1 MLCNLKEI
9 NKMAGIYVHIP
20 FCRKLCYYCDFHFSV
35 SFKKKDAVVE
45 SILKEIELQKN
56 YLGDDKINTIY
67 LGGGTPSVLT
77 IHEINAIFETIYRNF
92 VISEDVEVTME
103 ANPDDLTTEYLKTL
117 YEESPVKRL
126 SIGTQSFRDEDLK
139 MMNRRHTANEAIT
152 AVRNSQKAGFNNINI
167 DLIYGIPG
175 LSMNAWKNNL
185 EEAFHL
191 GIQHISAY
199 HLTFEPKTVFWRYV
213 SQGKLKPVK
222 EDLSLKQFEWLV
234 QKSSEQGFIHY
245 EISNFAR
252 EGYFSKHNT
261 NYWKQEKYLGIGPS
275 AHSYN
280 LTSRQWNV
288 ADNAKYV
295 EALANNSIP
304 FEKEELGAET
314 SYNDY
319 LLTSLRTMWGADLI
333 YMKEKIGEKYAD
345 CFLRQSQKFI
355 DNGEMVRN
363 GNAFILSLKGKFLAD
378 YIISE
383 LMYVGV

>member
-1 MLCNLKEI
+1 
-9 NKMAGIYVHIP
+9 MAGIYVHIP

-35 SFKKKDAVVE
+35 SFKKKEAVVE

-56 YLGDDKINTIY
+56 YLGKEKINTIY
-67 LGGGTPSVLT
+67 LGGGTPSVLN
-77 IHEINAIFETIYRNF
+77 IQEINAIFETIYRNF
-92 VISEDVEVTME
+92 NISEDVEVTME
-103 ANPDDLTTEYLKTL
+103 VNPDDLKPEYLKAL
-117 YEESPVKRL
+117 YEVSPVKRL
-126 SIGTQSFRDEDLK
+126 SIGIQSFRDEDLK
-139 MMNRRHTANEAIT
+139 MMNRRHTVNEAIT
-152 AVRNSQKAGFNNINI
+152 SVRNSQEAGFVNINI

-213 SQGKLKPVK
+213 SQGKLKPIK
-222 EDLSLKQFEWLV
+222 ENLSLKQFKWLV
-234 QKSSEQGFIHY
+234 QETSHHGFIHY

-252 EGYFSKHNT
+252 EGYLSKHNT
-261 NYWKQEKYLGIGPS
+261 NYWKHEKYLGIGPS

-288 ADNAKYV
+288 ANNTKYV
-295 EALANNSIP
+295 EVLANNSIP
-304 FEKEELGAET
+304 FEKEELDAET
-314 SYNDY
+314 NYNDY
-319 LLTSLRTMWGADLI
+319 LLTSLRTMWGADI
-333 YMKEKIGEKYAD
+333 IHMKKVAGEKYTAY
-345 CFLRQSQKFI
+345 FVQQSQKFI

-363 GNAFILSLKGKFLAD
+363 GDSFVLNLKGKFMAD

-383 LMYVGV
+383 LMYIGE